1 MKAGKSPRLWL
12 LCALLFLLLPSCEEV
27 FEEDVNY
34 SYRIQNNTASTVQVT
49 VQVKQNPSTIIKGD
63 GKFYYTIAPGSTET
77 IYNTSG
83 FANESVFDEE
93 KGDTELYWFTVEASK
108 NGNAY
113 KINFN
118 DTRRW
123 VYQKKNTS
131 NATYTLSITEDD
143 Y

>member
-1 MKAGKSPRLWL
+1 MKTGKLPRLWL
-12 LCALLFLLLPSCEEV
+12 LCALLLLLLSCEEA

-49 VQVKQNPSTIIKGD
+49 VQVKQNLGMIIKGD
-63 GKFYYTIAPGSTET
+63 GKFYYNITPGSTET

-93 KGDTELYWFTVEASK
+93 KGNAELHWFTVEASK
-108 NGNAY
+108 NGSAY

-131 NATYTLSITEDD
+131 NATYTLTITEDD